1 MLLSLLH
8 VFVVFVCM
16 FVAQVSL
23 ELTVAHASLKLV
35 SGLLVLSSLVLG
47 LQVWSS
53 APRELRAGALFKGR
67 LDLQPLSPTPAHP
80 HGLGMTLNVSLVFFP
95 WLF

>member
-1 MLLSLLH
+1 VLLSLLH

-47 LQVWSS
+47 LQV
-53 APRELRAGALFKGR
+53 
-67 LDLQPLSPTPAHP
+67 
-80 HGLGMTLNVSLVFFP
+80 
-95 WLF
+95 